1 MNFHQLSISRKLTLA
16 FSLLVAILMGASVL
30 SVVSLSQSQRDFDSF
45 VSDEFSRGGLARDV
59 RAAASA
65 RAVAARNLIL
75 LNGPEDVKAETAAVK
90 AAHERVQERLAMLQK
105 AVTNTKEVSSDERT
119 LLDKLTKLEAQ
130 YGPVALDIVDKA
142 LAGKKDEATLKMN
155 EQCQPLLKQ
164 LISTTTEYSR
174 LIAASGA
181 KGIKQSA
188 ENFRS
193 KRLML
198 IASSLAAIVAAIA
211 LATLIN
217 RSLMRSL
224 GADPLELSAA
234 AKRVSSGN
242 LGPVPGSAN
251 APANSVLA
259 SLGEMQTALASIVS
273 SVRTSATSIEA
284 GSQEI
289 ATGNTDLSH
298 RTEQQASNLQQSAS
312 SMEEMTATVKQNS
325 DTAQQASQL
334 ASSARQAAEHGGS
347 VVGQVVTT
355 MNEIT
360 ASSRKIADIIS
371 VIDGIAFQTNILALN
386 AAVEAARAGEQGRG
400 FAVVAGEVRTLAQR
414 SAQAA
419 KEIKSL
425 IEASVEKV
433 ETGSAL
439 VNTAGSAM
447 TEIVGEVSRVADLI
461 GEISAATR
469 EQTSGINHIGSAVAQ
484 LDQSTQQN
492 AALVEEMA
500 AAASTLNQQAH
511 ALVTSVAVFSLAGD
525 GMQAA
530 TPAPRAPLH
539 TPPRPQVQSPK
550 PAPALRQPRA
560 PAAAPKALAKP
571 TTPATPRNAAAAPN
585 DGDWE
590 SF

>member
-65 RAVAARNLIL
+65 RAIAARNLIL

-469 EQTSGINHIGSAVAQ
+469 GQTSGINHIGSAVAQ

>member
-298 RTEQQASNLQQSAS
+298 RTEQQASSLQQSAS

-355 MNEIT
+355 MDDIT

-571 TTPATPRNAAAAPN
+571 TSPATPRTTAAAPN

>member
-1 MNFHQLSISRKLTLA
+1 
-16 FSLLVAILMGASVL
+16 
-30 SVVSLSQSQRDFDSF
+30 
-45 VSDEFSRGGLARDV
+45 
-59 RAAASA
+59 
-65 RAVAARNLIL
+65 
-75 LNGPEDVKAETAAVK
+75 
-90 AAHERVQERLAMLQK
+90 MLQK

>member
-571 TTPATPRNAAAAPN
+571 TTPATPRTTAAAPN

>member
-188 ENFRS
+188 ENFHS

-571 TTPATPRNAAAAPN
+571 TSPATPRTTAAAPN

>member
-65 RAVAARNLIL
+65 RAIAARNLIL

-571 TTPATPRNAAAAPN
+571 TTPATPRNAAATPN